1 MWVLMSFIYLTMM
14 VLGTILALSSS
25 SWFVVWMG
33 LELNMM
39 GFVPFVGV
47 SGKMISGGI
56 FKYFLIQVVG
66 SLVMFLLGLL
76 GSMELGYWMFVY
88 DALMKGG
95 ILIMIM
101 ALKMGASPF
110 HGWVLSVS
118 DELDWV
124 SLMILLTWQK
134 LAPLGLIIVSGWSV
148 LAVLFV
154 GILSVLVGGIGG
166 LNQLMIK
173 QLMVYSSIGHLGWMS
188 VLFLVSWG
196 VGLVYFLFY
205 TVVSLGVMMYFIKGY
220 SYVSQFYSSEY
231 MDSMMIGSLCLN
243 LFSLGGLPPLLGFYP
258 KWIGIVSLLGLSYFW
273 LVIFYLMI
281 GLMTLY
287 FYLRLGY
294 MWFLGGFSD
303 SFWMVSEGGK
313 SLFGMLMGV
322 FSLSFLPLCLILFG

>member
-1 MWVLMSFIYLTMM
+1 M
-14 VLGTILALSSS
+14 GTILALRRS

-47 SGKMISGGI
+47 RGKIISGGI

-66 SLVMFLLGLL
+66 SLVIFLLGLL
-76 GSMELGYWMFVY
+76 GRMELGYWIFVY
-88 DALMKGG
+88 DALIKGG
-95 ILIMIM
+95 ILIIIM
-101 ALKMGASPF
+101 ALKIGARPF
-110 HGWVLSVS
+110 HGWVLSVR

-124 SLMILLTWQK
+124 SLIILLTWQK
-134 LAPLGLIIVSGWSV
+134 LAPLGLIIVSGWRV

-154 GILSVLVGGIGG
+154 GILRVLVGGIGG
-166 LNQLMIK
+166 LNQLIIK
-173 QLMVYSSIGHLGWMS
+173 QLMVYSSIGHLGWIS

-205 TVVSLGVMMYFIKGY
+205 TVVRLGVIIYFIKGY
-220 SYVSQFYSSEY
+220 SYVRQFYSSEY
-231 MDSMMIGSLCLN
+231 IDRIIIGRLCLN

-273 LVIFYLMI
+273 LVIFYLII
-281 GLMTLY
+281 GLITLY

-294 MWFLGGFSD
+294 IWFLGGFRD
-303 SFWMVSEGGK
+303 RFWIVREGRK
-313 SLFGMLMGV
+313 RLFGVLIGF
-322 FSLSFLPLCLILFG
+322 FSLRFLPLCLILFG